1 VSRSDERLRPFRE
14 GLEAIEAGGGRRV
27 LWNIQSREGKHLTVN
42 GRRLIDLSSNDYLG
56 LACDAEVL
64 REFFIHLAE
73 APTCRRSM
81 GSGASRLLSGNSAGY
96 ADLEA
101 EISSAY
107 SGRAALVFA
116 SGYHANI
123 GIIPA
128 LVEKGDIILS
138 DRLNHASI
146 IDGARLSGAERAVF
160 GHLDYDEAEAILA
173 ARRAKS
179 RRALIVTESIF
190 SMDGDAADLVRL
202 AEIARR
208 YDALLYV
215 DEAHAV
221 GVFGERGLG
230 LCSRDLPDG
239 GADVIVGTF
248 GKAIG
253 GHGAFT
259 VIDPVIRDWIINRCR
274 TFIFSTALPPALA
287 EWNRFAF
294 NRMQSMDEH
303 RRRLL
308 ANAARLRRAL
318 IEAGFEAPGAAQ
330 ILPVIL
336 GDNRRAV
343 RAAEILREEGY
354 FVLPIRPPTVPE
366 GSARLRLSLRSDIDL
381 DEVLDIPRALTKV
394 L

>member
-1 VSRSDERLRPFRE
+1 MSRSDERLRPFRE
-14 GLEAIEAGGGRRV
+14 GLEALEAGGGRRV
-27 LWNIQSREGKHLTVN
+27 LWEIQSREGKHLTVN
-42 GRRLIDLSSNDYLG
+42 GRRFIDLSSNDYLG
-56 LACDAEVL
+56 LAADAEAAH
-64 REFFIHLAE
+64 EFFTRLAE
-73 APTCRRSM
+73 SPSCRRSM
-81 GSGASRLLSGNSAGY
+81 GSGASRLLSGNTAGY

-101 EISSAY
+101 DISSAY
-107 SGRAALVFA
+107 GGRAALVFA
-116 SGYHANI
+116 SGYHANT

-190 SMDGDAADLVRL
+190 SMDGDAADLARL
-202 AEIARR
+202 AGIARR

-230 LCSRDLPDG
+230 LCRRDLPDG

-248 GKAIG
+248 GKALG
-253 GHGAFT
+253 GHGAFA
-259 VIDPVIRDWIINRCR
+259 VVDPIIRDWLINRCR
-274 TFIFSTALPPALA
+274 TFIFSTALPPALI

-294 NRMQSMDEH
+294 NRMQSMDGH

-308 ANAARLRRAL
+308 ENADRLRRVV
-318 IEAGFEAPGAAQ
+318 IDAGFEAPGESQ

-336 GDNRRAV
+336 GGNRRAV
-343 RAAEILREEGY
+343 RAAAMLREEGY

-381 DEVLDIPRALTKV
+381 DEVMDIPRV
-394 L
+394 LKNLL